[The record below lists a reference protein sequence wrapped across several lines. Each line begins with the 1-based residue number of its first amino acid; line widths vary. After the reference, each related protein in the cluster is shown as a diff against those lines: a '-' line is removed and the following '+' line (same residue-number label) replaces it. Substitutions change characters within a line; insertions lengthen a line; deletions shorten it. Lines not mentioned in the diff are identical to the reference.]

1 MSGPGVTRAECNPD
15 MPQQPL
21 TPAET
26 LDLLELLQEHYQ
38 RAMLMTSR
46 SLWFEAD
53 DAQMRAEVVLQRL
66 QADCQA
72 RG

>member
-1 MSGPGVTRAECNPD
+1 MGDPLVTPPECNRD
-15 MPQQPL
+15 MAQIQL

-26 LDLLELLQEHYQ
+26 LDLLGLLQEHYQ
-38 RAMLMTSR
+38 RAMLMTAR
-46 SLWFEAD
+46 ALWFEAD

-66 QADCQA
+66 ERDCQA